1 MALISD
7 VVDAINNF
15 YKVLNPS
22 EYEGMSKGEIAKHI
36 YENSV
41 PMLTSICDMFGLPV
55 GNILRDVKSIVI
67 NDNVPMSQTSSS
79 GIGYA
84 FKEGAL
90 STLPKFV
97 QKIIGTDSKQGK
109 LYDAIVNGDTAYIE
123 RLKSG
128 YKDDKAYETA
138 VRKALREKDS
148 RIREAAK
155 LRKSGE
161 VTACFNL
168 IDKIASE
175 GHFARTLIIK
185 AVNAELEAL
194 KKQENQ

>member
-1 MALISD
+1 
-7 VVDAINNF
+7 
-15 YKVLNPS
+15 
-22 EYEGMSKGEIAKHI
+22 
-36 YENSV
+36 
-41 PMLTSICDMFGLPV
+41 
-55 GNILRDVKSIVI
+55 
-67 NDNVPMSQTSSS
+67 MSQTSSS

-138 VRKALREKDS
+138 VRKALRENDS
-148 RIREAAK
+148 LSVKLPRLVSVVTLQSILVLLGK
-155 LRKSGE
+155 LRQKASS
-161 VTACFNL
+161 L
-168 IDKIASE
+168 KI
-175 GHFARTLIIK
+175 RL
-185 AVNAELEAL
+185 
-194 KKQENQ
+194 